1 MLCRG
6 IRGATVAAGN
16 TREDILTA
24 TRELLQRMVE
34 SNQVDREMVACVFFT
49 TTPDLDAEFPALA
62 ARQLGW
68 TQEAL
73 VCGQEVNVPGSLSRC
88 VRILM
93 MFNTDKKAD
102 EIKHV
107 YIRGAE
113 VLRQAPEGGR
123 ETP

>member
-49 TTPDLDAEFPALA
+49 TLWRRGNWAGLRRPLSVGRRSMSPAVCPDAF
-62 ARQLGW
+62 GY
-68 TQEAL
+68 
-73 VCGQEVNVPGSLSRC
+73 S
-88 VRILM
+88 
-93 MFNTDKKAD
+93 
-102 EIKHV
+102 
-107 YIRGAE
+107 
-113 VLRQAPEGGR
+113 
-123 ETP
+123 

>member
-1 MLCRG
+1 
-6 IRGATVAAGN
+6 
-16 TREDILTA
+16 
-24 TRELLQRMVE
+24 
-34 SNQVDREMVACVFFT
+34 VDREMVACVFFT

-62 ARQLGW
+62 ARELGW

-93 MFNTDKKAD
+93 LFNTDKKAD

-107 YIRGAE
+107 YMRGAE